1 MAKKIDIEKEY
12 LKLRKEANL
21 TMEQEIAIEEKIQS
35 YRIKST
41 KSLKE
46 ALDLATKASFQANL
60 KEKKEASILS
70 LQEKQNKSAGETYD
84 ISNRI
89 LDTSIKLL
97 KGEENA
103 FNISVDQAA
112 TKMKQLK
119 TDKARLTKLKAAGNL
134 TKDEAKQI
142 KFALED
148 LQLQEG
154 AYAKIMEAHTKGG
167 EAMARNQ
174 LAFRSLNDKAEELGS
189 TIDSTMKSIPL
200 GGFLSKAFGLDDAS
214 AKIKKGIQEGFAKAN
229 AEIADGKKGMLG
241 MRAGAAAFNAVL
253 AINPLLLVVAAGT
266 ALFGILSDSEKKGR
280 ELANNTGMDLLRSQQ
295 LVDATAARQTK
306 SDELLA
312 SSEDL
317 LAVQQEV
324 IATMGPMAQLSQEVA
339 SNIGE
344 TAAAFGYSAKT
355 AGEAQASLM
364 SMGATAE
371 EAAKSQQDLAADAFK
386 AGVNVGAVMD
396 DVAKNSKKASE
407 YMGGNIKEIQKAA
420 IEAAKLGMNLGDLTG
435 IADGLLDIESS
446 LTSQFEFQ
454 AMTGKQL
461 NLDKARELALAG
473 DLAGMAREISKE
485 AGNID
490 DFNKM
495 NIVQRKSL
503 AASMN
508 MEVGQLQNMLAM
520 DKVRENTSKEL
531 ADQAAELGMNAED
544 LMGMNSEQLKK
555 KIAETREGE
564 RMQKSMADMI
574 ESIKQSLLPA
584 AEAFMGVIATVL
596 EYVKIII
603 TPITLFA
610 GFVRQMAERFP
621 IIASILK
628 VIGGLMLANWLYAK
642 YQARSQTKSVEK
654 QIEAMEHQKKLNELK
669 RWEAENAAKITS
681 EEKKQT
687 KEAKAQLDATKQQN
701 KAAKQQSQPKSRLGK
716 LGSKLGGSRI
726 GKAMGLGQGGLL
738 SKLGGGV
745 KGLAGKAMGM
755 MGGAGS
761 MMGMIPGFA
770 TGGEVGS
777 TGIAKVHAGEMITP
791 ASKVSGS
798 ERSASSEGGGG
809 GGIDY
814 EKMTKAFIAAM
825 QQMPAPQVNMDG
837 KKISDS
843 VSETQSYDKG
853 FV

>member
-1 MAKKIDIEKEY
+1 MSK
-12 LKLRKEANL
+12 
-21 TMEQEIAIEEKIQS
+21 
-35 YRIKST
+35 
-41 KSLKE
+41 
-46 ALDLATKASFQANL
+46 
-60 KEKKEASILS
+60 
-70 LQEKQNKSAGETYD
+70 
-84 ISNRI
+84 
-89 LDTSIKLL
+89 
-97 KGEENA
+97 
-103 FNISVDQAA
+103 
-112 TKMKQLK
+112 
-119 TDKARLTKLKAAGNL
+119 
-134 TKDEAKQI
+134 
-142 KFALED
+142 
-148 LQLQEG
+148 
-154 AYAKIMEAHTKGG
+154 
-167 EAMARNQ
+167 
-174 LAFRSLNDKAEELGS
+174 
-189 TIDSTMKSIPL
+189 IPL

-229 AEIADGKKGMLG
+229 DEIANGKKGMLG

-280 ELANNTGMDLLRSQQ
+280 ELANNTGLDLARSQQ
-295 LVDATAARQTK
+295 LVEATEARQTK

-312 SSEDL
+312 STEDL
-317 LAVQQEV
+317 LAVQSEV
-324 IATMGPMAQLSQEVA
+324 ISQMGPMAQLSQEVA
-339 SNIGE
+339 SNVGE

-364 SMGATAE
+364 SMGISAE

-396 DVAKNSKKASE
+396 DIAKNSKKASE
-407 YMGGNIKEIQKAA
+407 YMGGNVKEIQKAA

-435 IADGLLDIESS
+435 IADGLLDIEDS

-454 AMTGKQL
+454 AMTGKQI

-473 DLAGMAREISKE
+473 DLAGMAKEISKE

-490 DFNKM
+490 EFNAM
-495 NIVQRKSL
+495 NVVQRKAL
-503 AASMN
+503 AKSMG

-520 DKVRENTSKEL
+520 DKVRENTSEEL
-531 ADQAAELGMNAED
+531 AKQAAELGMNAED
-544 LMGMNSEQLKK
+544 LMSMDSEQLKK
-555 KIAETREGE
+555 KIAETRETE
-564 RMQKSMADMI
+564 RMQKSMTDMI

-603 TPITLFA
+603 TPITLMA
-610 GFVRQMAERFP
+610 GFVKQMSEKFP
-621 IIASILK
+621 IIGTALK
-628 VIGGLMLANWLYAK
+628 VIGGLLLANWLYTK
-642 YQARSQTKSVEK
+642 YQARSQAKSVQK

-669 RWEAENAAKITS
+669 AWEAQNATKITT

-687 KEAKAQLDATKQQN
+687 KEAKAQLDATRQQN

-738 SKLGGGV
+738 SKLGGGA

-755 MGGAGS
+755 MGGGGS

-791 ASKVSGS
+791 ASKVPDS
-798 ERSASSEGGGG
+798 EPSGGGSA
-809 GGIDY
+809 GIDY
-814 EKMTKAFIAAM
+814 DKMTKAFIAAM

-843 VSETQSYDKG
+843 VSENQSYDKG

>member
-1 MAKKIDIEKEY
+1 
-12 LKLRKEANL
+12 
-21 TMEQEIAIEEKIQS
+21 
-35 YRIKST
+35 
-41 KSLKE
+41 
-46 ALDLATKASFQANL
+46 
-60 KEKKEASILS
+60 
-70 LQEKQNKSAGETYD
+70 
-84 ISNRI
+84 
-89 LDTSIKLL
+89 
-97 KGEENA
+97 
-103 FNISVDQAA
+103 
-112 TKMKQLK
+112 
-119 TDKARLTKLKAAGNL
+119 
-134 TKDEAKQI
+134 
-142 KFALED
+142 
-148 LQLQEG
+148 
-154 AYAKIMEAHTKGG
+154 
-167 EAMARNQ
+167 
-174 LAFRSLNDKAEELGS
+174 
-189 TIDSTMKSIPL
+189 
-200 GGFLSKAFGLDDAS
+200 
-214 AKIKKGIQEGFAKAN
+214 
-229 AEIADGKKGMLG
+229 
-241 MRAGAAAFNAVL
+241 
-253 AINPLLLVVAAGT
+253 
-266 ALFGILSDSEKKGR
+266 
-280 ELANNTGMDLLRSQQ
+280 
-295 LVDATAARQTK
+295 
-306 SDELLA
+306 
-312 SSEDL
+312 
-317 LAVQQEV
+317 
-324 IATMGPMAQLSQEVA
+324 
-339 SNIGE
+339 
-344 TAAAFGYSAKT
+344 
-355 AGEAQASLM
+355 
-364 SMGATAE
+364 
-371 EAAKSQQDLAADAFK
+371 
-386 AGVNVGAVMD
+386 
-396 DVAKNSKKASE
+396 
-407 YMGGNIKEIQKAA
+407 MGGNVKEIQKAA

-473 DLAGMAREISKE
+473 DLAGMAKEISKE

-508 MEVGQLQNMLAM
+508 MEVGQLQSMLAM
-520 DKVRENTSKEL
+520 DKVRENTSEEL
-531 ADQAAELGMNAED
+531 AKQAAELGMNAED
-544 LMGMNSEQLKK
+544 LMDMNSEQLKK

-564 RMQKSMADMI
+564 RMQKSMADMT

-610 GFVRQMAERFP
+610 GFVKQMAEKFP
-621 IIASILK
+621 IIASVLK
-628 VIGGLMLANWLYAK
+628 VIGGLMLAQFLYAK
-642 YQARSQTKSVEK
+642 YQAKKQAKSVQK
-654 QIEAMEHQKKLNELK
+654 QIEAMELQKKINELK
-669 RWEAENAAKITS
+669 QWEAENAAKITS

-716 LGSKLGGSRI
+716 LGAGAKGLAGKLGG
-726 GKAMGLGQGGLL
+726 AMGIKQGGLL

-755 MGGAGS
+755 MGGGGG

-837 KKISDS
+837 KAISDS
-843 VSETQSYDKG
+843 VSAQQSYDKG
-853 FV
+853 FSK